1 MLSSP
6 PKKHLFAWFS
16 IRTQLIVL
24 LIGIAGFLIY
34 DRAREIGAD
43 REREIARATREIFT
57 TAQRGAQREAELIAS
72 AKAVLT
78 LAARDPAVENNSA
91 TACRAPFQ
99 SVTSVMPLL
108 DDMSVISR
116 AGGLVCTSSRMTTSR
131 GVADRPYFQAVMR
144 TREFA
149 ISDFLTSRLTS
160 RPVVVAAMPR
170 IEGGEVASVL
180 VASINADWFTRV
192 ARAASGLETSE
203 VMLLNR
209 AGDVVSTSTRL
220 THWVGRSLAENAALW
235 TKLNGPDGVIEAITF
250 DGVKRIVGHIRLPG
264 TKGLLLV
271 MRSHEAVLGAA
282 NAQAWRALTTIFGIG
297 LACLL
302 LVWFGGRLFILQ
314 PLEALGAA
322 AKRLGDGDLS
332 ARVDTRKLAP
342 ELATLGEAF
351 NSMSSLLAQRDEQL
365 RNANARLSDL
375 AATDGLTGIANKR
388 QFTEQLE
395 AEWRRGIRTG
405 TPVALVLLDVDF
417 FKKFNDR
424 YGHVAGDECL
434 ERVAGV
440 LKKACRRPGDM
451 AARTGGEE
459 FAVLLPGA
467 QMEDAL
473 AIAESIRLAIRSL
486 RIPHADSATG
496 LITAS
501 LGVASFMPNA
511 GQSTLTLLNAA
522 DAALYRAKHHGR
534 NRVMLHGPVALA
546 S

>member
-16 IRTQLIVL
+16 IRTQLLVL
-24 LIGIAGFLIY
+24 LIGIAGFLVF
-34 DRAREIGAD
+34 DRAREIGAE

-72 AKAVLT
+72 ARAVLT
-78 LAARDPAVENNSA
+78 LAARDPAIENDSP
-91 TACRAPFQ
+91 TACQAPFQ
-99 SVTSVMPLL
+99 SVTTVLPLL
-108 DDMSVISR
+108 DDMSVISK
-116 AGGLVCTSSRMTTSR
+116 AGGLVCTSSKMTTSR
-131 GVADRPYFQAVMR
+131 GIADRPYFRAVMR

-170 IEGGEVASVL
+170 LDGGEVVSIL
-180 VASINADWFTRV
+180 LASINADWFTRV
-192 ARAASGLETSE
+192 ARAASGLETAD
-203 VMLLNR
+203 VMLINR

-220 THWVGRSLAENAALW
+220 THWVGRSLAESSDLW
-235 TKLNGPDGVIEAITF
+235 AKLNGPDGVIDTATL
-250 DGVKRIVGHIRLPG
+250 DGVERIIGHIRLPG

-271 MRSHEAVLGAA
+271 MRSHEQVLGAA
-282 NAQAWRALTTIFGIG
+282 NARAWRALTTIFGIG
-297 LACLL
+297 VVCLL

-322 AKRLGDGDLS
+322 ARRLGEGDLS
-332 ARVDTRKLAP
+332 THVDTRKLAP

-351 NSMSSLLAQRDEQL
+351 NSMSSLLAQREEEL
-365 RNANARLSDL
+365 RTANARLAEL

-388 QFTEQLE
+388 QFKEQLDV
-395 AEWRRGIRTG
+395 EWRRAIRSG
-405 TPVALVLLDVDF
+405 TPVALILLDVDH

-424 YGHVAGDECL
+424 YGHIAGDECL
-434 ERVAGV
+434 ERVAGA

-467 QMEDAL
+467 QMEDAV
-473 AIAESIRLAIRSL
+473 AIAESVRLAIRSL

-501 LGVASFMPNA
+501 LGVASLMPSA
-511 GQSTLTLLNAA
+511 GQSTLVLLNAA
-522 DAALYRAKHHGR
+522 DSALYRAKHHGR
-534 NRVMLHGPVALA
+534 NRVMLHRPVALA